1 MNEISEISGEVL
13 EKYKK
18 AGRIAAEVLKSSEKF
33 VKVGEKVLDVAELL
47 EKKIKEEA
55 RIAFPLN
62 ISINNHAAHSTPS
75 SDDERKFTEK
85 DVVKVDVGTHID
97 GYVGDNART
106 IDLTGENGKLVEA
119 TREALENAISMIKN
133 GVMSNDVGKVIGE
146 TISGYGFKPVRNLSG
161 HLLGPYEVHSVLSIP
176 NIHTPKGFEIKEGMV
191 IAIEPFAST
200 GDGIVKEDP
209 KTEIFSYSK
218 DIPIRNRIAKE
229 VRDNIKED
237 RKTLP
242 FCERWLVK
250 KYQPFQLKIA
260 LRELVLSGSFKSYP
274 ILKDIK
280 GSFVSQAEKSVLV
293 EKDSCVIL
301 T

>member
-1 MNEISEISGEVL
+1 MNEISEEVL

-18 AGRIAAEVLKSSEKF
+18 AGKVAAEVLKSSEKL
-33 VKVGEKVLDVAELL
+33 VKVDESVLNVAELL
-47 EKKIKEEA
+47 EEKIKEKA
-55 RIAFPLN
+55 GIAFPLN

-85 DVVKVDVGTHID
+85 DVVKIDVGTHVD

-106 IDLTGENGKLVEA
+106 IDLTEENGKLVEA
-119 TREALENAISMIKN
+119 SREALESAISMMKD
-133 GVMSNDVGKVIGE
+133 GVMSNEVGKVIGE
-146 TISGYGFKPVRNLSG
+146 TITGHGFKPVRNLSG

-176 NIHTPKGFEIKEGMV
+176 NIHTPKGFEIKEGMIV
-191 IAIEPFAST
+191 AIEPFAST
-200 GDGIVKEDP
+200 GEGIVKEESR
-209 KTEIFSYSK
+209 TEIFSYSK

-229 VRDNIKED
+229 VREYIKED

-274 ILKDIK
+274 ILKDVK
-280 GSFVSQAEKSVLV
+280 GSFISQAEKSVLI

-301 T
+301 TC